1 MDKVKIK
8 SIASVLSGNSAPQD
22 KSLFTDGTYP
32 FIRTGDVGK
41 VHRSVNLKNPED
53 YLNAE
58 GIKGLRLFP
67 KGAILIPKSGASTL
81 LNHRAILG
89 EDSYVAS
96 HLAVIIPNNNK
107 VSSKYLYYVLTSIDV
122 GNLVANKA
130 YPSLKTSVIG
140 NVGIPLPHLNEQ
152 ERIVAELDL
161 LTDIIDKQKTQLKEL
176 DTLASSIFYDMFG
189 NPVQNEKGWEV
200 KKLGSVLKT
209 TSGGTP
215 SKKHPEYY
223 EGGTIPWINSG
234 DLHQMYIES
243 VPKHIT
249 QSGIENSSAKLFP
262 KDSVLVAMYGATVGE
277 ASILKIESSTNQAV
291 CCIFP
296 SKDYKPTFLYS
307 VLKHSQDFFISM
319 AAGGAQPNISQSIIK
334 DFMLISPP
342 LSLQQSFAEKIE
354 AIERQKTNINA
365 SIAETQKLFDYTMD
379 KYFG

>member
-152 ERIVAELDL
+152 EHIVAELDL
-161 LTDIIDKQKTQLKEL
+161 LTGIIDREKALLKEL
-176 DTLASSIFYDMFG
+176 NILASSIFFDIFG
-189 NPVQNEKGWEV
+189 SPIENEMGWETTKFKRV
-200 KKLGSVLKT
+200 FRLK
-209 TSGGTP
+209 SGDGLTE
-215 SKKHPEYY
+215 KEFA
-223 EGGTIPWINSG
+223 GGIYPVYGGNGISGYHNQYNKENHHIVIGRVGAYCGNVRYINTRFWLTDNAFDTLFNINTLDYWFVCYLLNTL
-234 DLHQMYIES
+234 DLHQYNN
-243 VPKHIT
+243 H
-249 QSGIENSSAKLFP
+249 A
-262 KDSVLVAMYGATVGE
+262 
-277 ASILKIESSTNQAV
+277 
-291 CCIFP
+291 
-296 SKDYKPTFLYS
+296 
-307 VLKHSQDFFISM
+307 
-319 AAGGAQPNISQSIIK
+319 AQPVISNVGLKDIDII
-334 DFMLISPP
+334 LPP

-354 AIERQKTNINA
+354 AIERQKANIKA